1 MGVMTDAILLLCHM
15 GDGVNYEL
23 LKVAR
28 TKPSGADWAFDF
40 MSDVRDMQRAA
51 IDGAEMRVRNA
62 MLKDG
67 STAPV
72 AATALR
78 SGFDESRAELLARQ
92 ESLVKHAVTCMTAAM
107 LERSK

>member
-1 MGVMTDAILLLCHM
+1 
-15 GDGVNYEL
+15 
-23 LKVAR
+23 
-28 TKPSGADWAFDF
+28 

-67 STAPV
+67 STTPAS
-72 AATALR
+72 ATAVR
-78 SGFDESRAELLARQ
+78 TSFEESRAEQLTRQ

-107 LERSK
+107 LEKTK

>member
-1 MGVMTDAILLLCHM
+1 
-15 GDGVNYEL
+15 
-23 LKVAR
+23 
-28 TKPSGADWAFDF
+28 

-92 ESLVKHAVTCMTAAM
+92 ESLVKHAVTCMTATM